1 MTNGKIVLGI
11 KMNLKEAKEI
21 LKKAGFLVESYA
33 EDTQDPIAVLRKNVT
48 NSAIAR
54 FKQAQY
60 DEQEPWIEEQNI
72 KNIEFA
78 EFLKVVMNAVG
89 AKTQQELLDIAEDKK
104 MFDKMVEAWFQY
116 LLNEKTDCM
125 GWDYIWSV

>member
-1 MTNGKIVLGI
+1 ME
-11 KMNLKEAKEI
+11 LKEAQEI
-21 LKKAGFLVESYA
+21 LKKAGFLVETYA

-60 DEQEPWIEEQNI
+60 DEYEQEPWVEEQNI

-78 EFLKVVMNAVG
+78 EFLKVVMNAVS
-89 AKTQQELLDIAEDKK
+89 AKTQQELLDLAEDKK
-104 MFDKMVEAWFQY
+104 MFDEMVEAWFQY
-116 LLNEKTDCM
+116 LLNEKDDCM
-125 GWDYIWSV
+125 GWDYIWSE

>member
-1 MTNGKIVLGI
+1 MD
-11 KMNLKEAKEI
+11 LKEAQEI
-21 LKKAGFLVESYA
+21 LKKAGFLVETYA

-60 DEQEPWIEEQNI
+60 DEYEQEPWVEEQNI

-78 EFLKVVMNAVG
+78 EFLKVVMNAVS
-89 AKTQQELLDIAEDKK
+89 AKTQQELLDLAEDKK
-104 MFDKMVEAWFQY
+104 MFDEMVEAWFQY
-116 LLNEKTDCM
+116 LLNEKDDCM
-125 GWDYIWSV
+125 GWDYIWSE

>member
-1 MTNGKIVLGI
+1 ME
-11 KMNLKEAKEI
+11 LKEAKEI

-33 EDTQDPIAVLRKNVT
+33 EDAQDPIAVLRKNLT

-54 FKQAQY
+54 FKQTQY
-60 DEQEPWIEEQNI
+60 DEYEQEPWVEEQNI

-78 EFLKVVMNAVG
+78 EFLKVVMNAVV
-89 AKTQQELLDIAEDKK
+89 AKTQQELLDLAENKK
-104 MFDKMVEAWFQY
+104 IFDEMVEAWFQY
-116 LLNEKTDCM
+116 LLNEKNDCM

>member
-1 MTNGKIVLGI
+1 ME
-11 KMNLKEAKEI
+11 LKEAKEI

-54 FKQAQY
+54 FKQSQY
-60 DEQEPWIEEQNI
+60 DEYEQEPWVEEQNI

-89 AKTQQELLDIAEDKK
+89 AKTQQELLDLAEDKK
-104 MFDKMVEAWFQY
+104 MFDEMVEAWFQY
-116 LLNEKTDCM
+116 LLNEKNDCM
-125 GWDYIWSV
+125 GWDYIWS

>member
-1 MTNGKIVLGI
+1 MRAN
-11 KMNLKEAKEI
+11 KMDLKEAQEI
-21 LKKAGFLVESYA
+21 LKKAGFLVETYA

-60 DEQEPWIEEQNI
+60 DEYEQEPWVEEQNI

-78 EFLKVVMNAVG
+78 EFLKVVMNAVS
-89 AKTQQELLDIAEDKK
+89 AKTQQELLDLAEDKK
-104 MFDKMVEAWFQY
+104 MFDEMVEAWFQY
-116 LLNEKTDCM
+116 LLNEKDDCM
-125 GWDYIWSV
+125 GWDYIWSE

>member
-1 MTNGKIVLGI
+1 ME
-11 KMNLKEAKEI
+11 LKEAKEI

-54 FKQAQY
+54 FKQSQY
-60 DEQEPWIEEQNI
+60 DEYEQEPWVEEQNI

-89 AKTQQELLDIAEDKK
+89 AKTQQELLDLAEDKK
-104 MFDKMVEAWFQY
+104 CLTKWLKLGFNTY
-116 LLNEKTDCM
+116 
-125 GWDYIWSV
+125 